1 MTFLGHLGSRVS
13 DLLDDR
19 LDDGAAADAW
29 AHVDGC
35 AVCQADVE
43 KEAWVKNTLSCLGDL
58 RQDRGASEKLRD
70 RLTDDALLASY
81 AEAAT
86 WSRPPTYAEQRRHRW
101 TVAAIG
107 GGAVSAAMLGVIALG
122 AVPTQA
128 PSADRRVPVTSIN
141 FGTQRPTAS
150 APSTPSAPSTTGTTA
165 PAQPGAAASD
175 AAGPSA
181 SATPAEPGEDRT
193 TR

>member
-1 MTFLGHLGSRVS
+1 MTFLGHLGTRVS

-35 AVCQADVE
+35 AVCRADVE
-43 KEAWVKNTLSCLGDL
+43 KEAWVKNTLSCLGDV
-58 RQDRGASEKLRD
+58 RQDRCASDQLRD
-70 RLTDDALLASY
+70 RLTDDVLLASY
-81 AEAAT
+81 AEAASWT
-86 WSRPPTYAEQRRHRW
+86 QPPTYAEQRRHRW

-128 PSADRRVPVTSIN
+128 PSADRRVPASSIN
-141 FGTQRPTAS
+141 FGAQRPTAS
-150 APSTPSAPSTTGTTA
+150 TPSTPSTTGTTA
-165 PAQPGAAASD
+165 PAEPGAATSG